1 MNTKQNKIKLFLNL
15 EDINKPK
22 IEITETQDKDIK
34 MKLKLALPLSFWNK
48 TEKLIK
54 LNKDWATRVTK
65 LGSTITELAEHRQ
78 DIVHDVR
85 GILEQDEHF
94 VPRI

>member
-34 MKLKLALPLSFWNK
+34 MKLKLALPLSLWNK

-54 LNKDWATRVTK
+54 LNKDWTIRVSK
-65 LGSTITELAEHRQ
+65 LGNTITELAEHRQ
-78 DIVHDVR
+78 DIIHDVR

>member
-1 MNTKQNKIKLFLNL
+1 MIQKWVLIFQMTLI
-15 EDINKPK
+15 
-22 IEITETQDKDIK
+22 IE
-34 MKLKLALPLSFWNK
+34 LK
-48 TEKLIK
+48 
-54 LNKDWATRVTK
+54 KDWAIKVTK

-78 DIVHDVR
+78 DIIHDVR

>member
-34 MKLKLALPLSFWNK
+34 IKKKNK
-48 TEKLIK
+48 T
-54 LNKDWATRVTK
+54 N
-65 LGSTITELAEHRQ
+65 
-78 DIVHDVR
+78 
-85 GILEQDEHF
+85 
-94 VPRI
+94 